1 MQKIREDNGEGN
13 LGEEEA
19 KRKGGYR
26 GWGWGMGM
34 ETPLKEST
42 QLSSLSLICFV
53 NPNGKG
59 HEF

>member
-19 KRKGGYR
+19 KRRGGSR
-26 GWGWGMGM
+26 GWGGVEM
-34 ETPLKEST
+34 PVREST